1 MRATMTGEVVTEVYD
16 DHEVFHP
23 PRRLDKALS
32 TSGRAA
38 SMDLGAIAR
47 AEKALAAL
55 AVEFA
60 AWMKNEIKVLDAAR
74 DFLRERGVT
83 EDTHA
88 ALFRAAHDIKG
99 EAATFGYPIA
109 GMIAGSLCRLMDE
122 IGDIAALPLLVV
134 DQHVDAIRAIVRQE
148 VKGDTDETAL
158 ALARRLDELVTRT
171 LGEAVSGSDGDVS
184 PRG

>member
-1 MRATMTGEVVTEVYD
+1 VIEAAVSHDVVTEVYD
-16 DHEVFHP
+16 DHEVQHP

-38 SMDLGAIAR
+38 AMDLSAIAR

-74 DFLRERGVT
+74 EILRERGVT
-83 EDTHA
+83 PDTHA

-109 GMIAGSLCRLMDE
+109 GMIAGSLCRLMDDTA
-122 IGDIAALPLLVV
+122 DIEALPLVVV

-148 VKGDTDETAL
+148 VRGDDDPTAL
-158 ALARRLDELVTRT
+158 ALARRLDELVTRSLAE
-171 LGEAVSGSDGDVS
+171 LGQG
-184 PRG
+184 PRRA